1 MVHSKKMNI
10 DIKSLIESNIDT
22 TKSLLKN
29 LDLIEKICVKSLQTI
44 KNGGK
49 IIICGNGGSASDSI
63 HIASEIVG
71 KFEKERKSLPS
82 LH

>member
-1 MVHSKKMNI
+1 MDHSKKMNI
-10 DIKSLIESNIDT
+10 DIKSLIESNIEV

-49 IIICGNGGSASDSI
+49 II
-63 HIASEIVG
+63 
-71 KFEKERKSLPS
+71 FRF
-82 LH
+82 

>member
-1 MVHSKKMNI
+1 MAHLKRMSI

-49 IIICGNGGSASDSI
+49 
-63 HIASEIVG
+63 
-71 KFEKERKSLPS
+71 
-82 LH
+82 